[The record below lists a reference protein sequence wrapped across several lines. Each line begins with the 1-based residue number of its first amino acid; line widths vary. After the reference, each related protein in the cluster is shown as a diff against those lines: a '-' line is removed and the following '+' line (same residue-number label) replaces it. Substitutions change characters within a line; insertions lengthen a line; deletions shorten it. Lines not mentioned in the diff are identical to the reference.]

1 MKYSD
6 LLLDWLKDLGYAKC
20 FYVAGGNIMH
30 LLESAR
36 HRFECHPFVHEV
48 ATVIAAEYFNVISPD
63 KKAFALVTAG
73 PGLTNAVSG
82 LAGAFLESRFVL
94 VIGGQVKSPDLAR
107 GTLRQR
113 GIQEIDGV
121 SIAAPVTVASE
132 RMERPIS
139 RAELEKFLARGEEG
153 RAGPLFLE
161 ICLDA
166 QATPID
172 EATAASLSAMPAAA
186 DHAGGSAGWEDDL
199 AKLLAGAQ
207 RPVLLMGGGLDR
219 TAAHAAL
226 PALTKLGMPVMT
238 TWNGIDRIWSSHPMY
253 FGRPNTWGQRYSN
266 TILQQADVILALGTR
281 LGLQQTGFNWQE
293 FGPVAKVVHVDID
306 RAELEKGHPRTALAI
321 CDDAARVLGKVVETA
336 KETPPAWLAFCRHV
350 KAVLEP
356 LNENKERADFL
367 SPFAV
372 VRSLSKLA
380 GPDDIVIP
388 CSSGGAFTVMMQ
400 AFAQQERQRIITNK
414 GLASMG
420 YGLSGAVGAAM
431 AEPGRRTILVEGD
444 GGFAQNLQELGTV
457 AAYRPNLKIFIFDDG
472 GYASIRMTQ
481 RNYFGGDYMGCDTA
495 TGLGLPHWE
504 KLFDAYAIPVK
515 RLGPGWENDS
525 AVLAA
530 FNTPGPAGF
539 IVTID
544 PEQTYLPKIASRIA
558 PNGSMVSNPLHA
570 MSPPLDKPVADD
582 VYRFIPN
589 PYLS

>member
-36 HRFECHPFVHEV
+36 HRFECRPFVHEV
-48 ATVIAAEYFNVISPD
+48 AAVIAAEYFNAVSED

-94 VIGGQVKSPDLAR
+94 VIGGQVKSSDLAR
-107 GTLRQR
+107 GVLRQR

-139 RAELEKFLARGEEG
+139 RAELEKFLERGEAG

-161 ICLDA
+161 ICLDVQGA
-166 QATPID
+166 PID
-172 EATAASLSAMPAAA
+172 EAKAASLSAPAPAATA
-186 DHAGGSAGWEDDL
+186 RGDDRASWQDEL
-199 AKLLAGAQ
+199 AKLLADAQ

-219 TAAHAAL
+219 KAAHDAL
-226 PALTKLGMPVMT
+226 PPLSKLNIPIMT
-238 TWNGIDRIWSSHPMY
+238 TWNGMDRIWASHPMY

-266 TILQQADVILALGTR
+266 TILQQADLILALGTR

-306 RAELEKGHPRTALAI
+306 RIELEKGHPKTTLAI
-321 CDDAARVLGKVVETA
+321 CADAAAVLRVIVKTA
-336 KETPPAWLAFCRHV
+336 NETPPEWLGFCRQV
-350 KAVLEP
+350 KTVLEP
-356 LNENKERADFL
+356 LNENKERNEFL
-367 SPFAV
+367 SPFSV
-372 VRSLSKLA
+372 VKTLSKLA
-380 GPDDIVIP
+380 GRNDIVIP

-400 AFAQQERQRIITNK
+400 AFAQKEGQRIVTNK

-420 YGLSGAVGAAM
+420 YGLSGAIGAAM

-457 AAYRPNLKIFIFDDG
+457 AANQPNLKIFIFDDG

-481 RNYFGGDYMGCDTA
+481 RNYFGGDYMGCDTS

-504 KLFDAYAIPVK
+504 KLFDAYGVPVQ
-515 RLGPGWENDS
+515 RLGLGWEKNNT
-525 AVLAA
+525 VLEA
-530 FNTPGPAGF
+530 FNAPGPVGF
-539 IVTID
+539 IVSID
-544 PEQTYLPKIASRIA
+544 PEQTYLPKISSRIA

-570 MSPPLDKPVADD
+570 MSPPLEKPIADE

-589 PYLS
+589 PYV